1 MSPAVVTLLEV
12 VVIVG
17 VVCFFLF
24 LIGRYIYRKKKGLPT
39 GDCAMCHKSSKKLL
53 KELKWDVKDVLEM
66 EVCGDEIRIRKPFVH
81 KTLEERIADYD
92 GQIEV
97 CDFEWGDPAG
107 KEML

>member
-53 KELKWDVKDVLEM
+53 KEY
-66 EVCGDEIRIRKPFVH
+66 H
-81 KTLEERIADYD
+81 KCCQSQNKLGCPR
-92 GQIEV
+92 
-97 CDFEWGDPAG
+97 
-107 KEML
+107 